1 MKTCPNCGSKMD
13 QDVNFCTNCGTDL
26 RIVPLDSEVEKAQS
40 VSTQDAPQQNDQ
52 QTVSTDGNVAHN
64 HSSSTDDTVINPN
77 TQNTQNTQKSADS
90 SSNSNQQP
98 LGAQMRQHITQNV
111 QNFDAHNMWQWFV
124 NSWKHP
130 FADQQGERWYGW
142 VALLVE
148 DILIGLGMFI
158 GEQRVAGAADSMLGG
173 TSFMSSSANFTF
185 GTAIEVIFFIALAE
199 AIVILAAH
207 LSYKV
212 IYGKSKDF
220 MEFTN
225 HIVHTSNLAAI
236 FIVVYFLFMLIMGP
250 AGIAVSVLMLWLAVS
265 VFELALMVVVLGD
278 PNPVHDKFYGFLL
291 FMVLQAVAGLIFVS
305 IIGAT
310 LISQIGSSI
319 PGL

>member
-1 MKTCPNCGSKMD
+1 M
-13 QDVNFCTNCGTDL
+13 
-26 RIVPLDSEVEKAQS
+26 
-40 VSTQDAPQQNDQ
+40 
-52 QTVSTDGNVAHN
+52 
-64 HSSSTDDTVINPN
+64 
-77 TQNTQNTQKSADS
+77 
-90 SSNSNQQP
+90 
-98 LGAQMRQHITQNV
+98 
-111 QNFDAHNMWQWFV
+111 
-124 NSWKHP
+124 
-130 FADQQGERWYGW
+130 
-142 VALLVE
+142 VE

>member
-1 MKTCPNCGSKMD
+1 
-13 QDVNFCTNCGTDL
+13 
-26 RIVPLDSEVEKAQS
+26 
-40 VSTQDAPQQNDQ
+40 
-52 QTVSTDGNVAHN
+52 
-64 HSSSTDDTVINPN
+64 
-77 TQNTQNTQKSADS
+77 
-90 SSNSNQQP
+90 
-98 LGAQMRQHITQNV
+98 
-111 QNFDAHNMWQWFV
+111 
-124 NSWKHP
+124 
-130 FADQQGERWYGW
+130 
-142 VALLVE
+142 
-148 DILIGLGMFI
+148 
-158 GEQRVAGAADSMLGG
+158 
-173 TSFMSSSANFTF
+173 
-185 GTAIEVIFFIALAE
+185 
-199 AIVILAAH
+199 
-207 LSYKV
+207 
-212 IYGKSKDF
+212 

-250 AGIAVSVLMLWLAVS
+250 AGIAVSVLIAVS